1 MTGPDKLMARQAEGC
16 LAGIVPGVS
25 RLTAAELPTRPFG
38 WQAGWPR
45 HLSEAVPLVA
55 FHLNPGPKR

>member
-25 RLTAAELPTRPFG
+25 RLTAAELPTRPLDG
-38 WQAGWPR
+38 KQAGHGTCPR
-45 HLSEAVPLVA
+45 
-55 FHLNPGPKR
+55 RCR